1 MTSKMFR
8 KYKKQINSS
17 LRQERGFTLIETFV
31 AITILMI
38 TVLGPMTLLSRA
50 LQESLQIK
58 EQIIAT
64 FLAQE
69 GVELMMDDRNKG
81 GTDLSDGEK
90 GGPYSCSPFY
100 LTNDGYVC
108 DTGGVATPFSRVVDV
123 TLIDLETGQFKVTS
137 TVSWNFR
144 GVPKSIESYSIIFKD
159 NK

>member
-1 MTSKMFR
+1 MFR
-8 KYKKQINSS
+8 KYRKQINSS

-69 GVELMMDDRNKG
+69 GVELMMDNRNKSG
-81 GTDLSDGEK
+81 GDLSVGEK
-90 GGPYSCSPFY
+90 GDPYSCSQFY
-100 LTNDGYVC
+100 LTADEGYVC
-108 DTGGVATPFSRVVDV
+108 SVYGVATPFSRLVEVEP
-123 TLIDLETGQFKVTS
+123 IDFPSGQYKVTS

-144 GVPKSIESYSIIFKD
+144 GVSKSIESYSIIFID